1 MAMRL
6 FGPLY
11 DHVIAWSAH
20 RQAPRYLTVLSF
32 AESSFFPIPPDV
44 MLAPMSVSRPE
55 RCWWFALITTVASV
69 AGALL
74 GYAIGY
80 FALEALLPWIERAG
94 KLNEYRQAVGW
105 FDAWGLWVLLL
116 AGFTPLPYKL
126 FTIAAGALNL
136 ALIPFLVGSFIGRG
150 TRFFLVAGI
159 AGKLGPRVEPFLRRW
174 IEWFGWGVLALAAIA
189 WVMYRGNG

>member
-1 MAMRL
+1 VRL

-11 DHVIAWSAH
+11 DRVIAWSGH
-20 RQAPRYLTVLSF
+20 RHAPRYLAVLSF
-32 AESSFFPIPPDV
+32 TESSFFPIPPDV
-44 MLAPMSVSRPE
+44 MLAPMAVSRPE

-80 FALEALLPWIERAG
+80 FALELLLPWIEEAG
-94 KLNEYRQAVGW
+94 MLGEYHEAVSW
-105 FDAWGLWVLLL
+105 FNAWGLWVVLL

-136 ALIPFLVGSFIGRG
+136 ALIPFLIGSFIGRG
-150 TRFFLVAGI
+150 ARFFLVSGI
-159 AGKLGPRVEPFLRRW
+159 AGKVGPRVEPFLRRW
-174 IEWFGWGVLALAAIA
+174 IEWFGWGVLALAAVV
-189 WVMYRGNG
+189 WVTYRGSG